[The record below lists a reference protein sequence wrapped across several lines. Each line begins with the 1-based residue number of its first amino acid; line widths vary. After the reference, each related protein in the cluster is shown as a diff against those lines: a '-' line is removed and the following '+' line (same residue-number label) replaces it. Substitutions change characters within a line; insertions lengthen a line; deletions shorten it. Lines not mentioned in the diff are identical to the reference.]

1 MLNRHFIRAKVLQSL
16 YSFHFNDFNGVN
28 EHTKKLIDSFYSLLD
43 LHTYF
48 FSSIIYIHT
57 LAQERIED
65 NRIKLLP
72 TPEDLN
78 PNTKFVD
85 NEFINILLN
94 DQTLRAKMDKIKIN
108 WNESKD
114 LFMGIFKKFS
124 NSNSYKNYMK
134 APKGDIESEKNIVV
148 QLFKNYIISN
158 ELYFDNVCEMKIEWE
173 SDYDTIALWSLWKLK
188 EYRGDVSQFSE
199 GFIDENYISKIFK
212 HTIEN
217 NDEFMELIN
226 SKIHNWDI
234 DRVALMDILI
244 IKMGL
249 SELIYCPEIPIN
261 VTLNEYVELSKEFST
276 PKSKLF
282 VNGILDKL
290 MVELRAK
297 GRIKKLKDE
306 NEEVDEN
313 EDTQL

>member
-28 EHTKKLIDSFYSLLD
+28 EHNKKLLDSFNSLLD
-43 LHTYF
+43 LHTYL
-48 FSSIIYIHT
+48 FSSIIYIHS
-57 LAQERIED
+57 LAVERIED
-65 NRIKLLP
+65 NRRKLLP
-72 TPEDLN
+72 TEEDLN

-85 NEFINILLN
+85 NDFINLLLN
-94 DQTLRAKMDKIKIN
+94 DNELLKKKDTLKIN
-108 WNESKD
+108 WNENKD
-114 LFMGIFKKFS
+114 LFMTILKKFF
-124 NSNSYKNYMK
+124 NSSSYKNYMNSE
-134 APKGDIESEKNIVV
+134 KGDFESEKNIYV

-158 ELYFDNVCEMKIEWE
+158 ENYFDNVCEMKMEWE
-173 SDYDTIALWSLWKLK
+173 SDYDTMALWSLKSLK
-188 EYRGDVSQFSE
+188 DYEGRLGSQIENFV
-199 GFIDENYISKIFK
+199 DENFISSIFNR
-212 HTIEN
+212 TIEN
-217 NDEFMELIN
+217 DKEYSEMIN
-226 SKIHNWDI
+226 AKVHNWDM

-282 VNGILDKL
+282 VNGLLDKL

-297 GRIKKLKDE
+297 SRIKKLE
-306 NEEVDEN
+306 
-313 EDTQL
+313 EDTKETELE